1 MKKANMGSLPLV
13 EICDKVSKTS
23 VYLLTFLLPILFLPW
38 TANVLDFNKQAL
50 LIVLVFIAMFA
61 WMLKILVSGKASFN
75 FSVVHIPIVTLF
87 LVYAASSIFSL
98 WRTGSFWGWPNVTSE
113 SLITLL
119 SLVLLYFLIVNAF
132 KRKEIFY
139 LIASLAISGFVAMVY
154 GLLQLFGKFILPIG
168 FTKSVGFNT
177 IGGVN
182 ALAVF
187 VAIMLPLIITFL
199 TISKDKRLKILFI
212 ASAIISA
219 VLLLLI
225 NFKIAWWV
233 VIAGC
238 ALIIVLGTQKRNVF
252 DGRWLIL
259 PMFFMAIALLF
270 SFFNFSI
277 PGTPQTQPEYFL
289 TQRASF
295 DISWKALQESPVIGS
310 GPGTFEYNFSR
321 LKSPDFNK
329 SALWNLK
336 FDWGGSKMLTVL
348 GTVGIL
354 GILGF
359 LAVIGFF
366 IFYGIKFLFSS
377 AYKKEPASAE
387 GSGVAK
393 DDMGHE
399 FYWTLGMGIF
409 ISFLATSILFFL
421 YKSNLSIDFVYFVLM
436 ASFVSLL
443 YPVKKEVIL
452 KPSSLVTLAVTF
464 SFTLLFIFGLGILIL
479 EGQRYVSAVSYLES
493 VKSLQEGRG
502 LDSIKK
508 LETAI
513 RISPKVDLYW
523 REVSQMYLAAMQG
536 SQESAEAQAYINGAV
551 NAAKAAT
558 EVNPKNV
565 DNWSIRGYIYQNLI
579 GTVGGTKDWSVG
591 AYDEAL
597 KLEPNNPFFPTQA
610 GISIMKEVAGLGEER
625 KAEKPELITKAKEKF
640 NEAIELKSDYASAHF
655 QLAMAY
661 QSEGDQEKMAEALET
676 TKEVAPFDVGL
687 AFQLGVI
694 YYQLKDFDKAQ
705 LEFERTVLLNPN
717 YANALYF
724 LGLVYDEQGQDEKAL
739 QVFEVLNANNP
750 ENGVVIQILKNL
762 RNGDPAL
769 TGMGNDK
776 KEVPEVPIDEDIEEE
791 PEEDE

>member
-1 MKKANMGSLPLV
+1 MKKGNMSGLSII

-23 VYLLTFLLPILFLPW
+23 VYLLTFLLPIMFLPW

-50 LIVLVFIAMFA
+50 LITLVFIAMFA

-75 FSVVHIPIVTLF
+75 FSVVHIPIITLF
-87 LVYAASSIFSL
+87 VVYAVSSIFSL

-139 LIASLAISGFVAMVY
+139 LAVSLAISGFLATVY
-154 GLLQLFGKFILPIG
+154 GLLQLLGKFILPIS
-168 FTKSVGFNT
+168 FTKSIAFNT
-177 IGGVN
+177 VGGIN
-182 ALAVF
+182 TLAVF
-187 VAIMLPLIITFL
+187 TAIMLPLAITFL
-199 TISKDKRLKILFI
+199 TISKDKKLKILFVASTI
-212 ASAIISA
+212 VSAI
-219 VLLLLI
+219 LLLLI

-238 ALIIVLGTQKRNVF
+238 ALIIIFGTQKRDVF

-289 TQRASF
+289 TQRATF

-329 SALWNLK
+329 STLWNLK
-336 FDWGGSKMLTVL
+336 FDWGSSKMLTVL

-359 LAVIGFF
+359 LALIGFF
-366 IFYGIKFLFSS
+366 IFYGVKFLFGS
-377 AYKKEPASAE
+377 AYQHKSN
-387 GSGVAK
+387 
-393 DDMGHE
+393 DDEDDFGNE

-421 YKSNLSIDFVYFVLM
+421 YKSNVSIDFVYFVLM
-436 ASFVSLL
+436 ACFVSLL
-443 YPVKKEVIL
+443 YPVKKEIVL
-452 KPSSLVTLAVTF
+452 KPSSLLTLAVTF

-479 EGQRYVSAVSYLES
+479 EGQRYVSAVSYLNAATE
-493 VKSLQEGRG
+493 VQAGRG
-502 LDSIKK
+502 TEAIGK

-513 RISPKVDLYW
+513 RISPRVDLYW
-523 REVSQMYLAAMQG
+523 REIAQMYLSG
-536 SQESAEAQAYINGAV
+536 VSSAEDNQNAQAFVNGAV

-558 EVNPKNV
+558 ETNPKNV

-579 GTVGGTKDWSVG
+579 GTVGGTKDWSVS
-591 AYDEAL
+591 AYEEAL
-597 KLEPNNPFFPTQA
+597 KLEPINPFFPTQA
-610 GISIMKEVAGLGEER
+610 GISIMKEVSGLGEER
-625 KAEKPELITKAKEKF
+625 KGEKSELIAKAKEKF
-640 NEAIELKSDYASAHF
+640 NQAIELKSDYASAHF

-661 QSEGDQEKMAEALET
+661 QAEGDQENMATSLET
-676 TKEVAPFDVGL
+676 TKEVAPFDVGV

-694 YYQLKDFDKAQ
+694 YYQMKDFKKAQ
-705 LEFERTVLLNPN
+705 QEFERTLLLSPG

-724 LGLVYDEQGQDEKAL
+724 LGLVYDEQGETDKAL
-739 QVFEVLNANNP
+739 QVFEALKANNP

-762 RNGDPAL
+762 KNGEPAL
-769 TGMGNDK
+769 SGMGNETSTP
-776 KEVPEVPIDEDIEEE
+776 KEVPGVPIDEDIQEQPVKEE
-791 PEEDE
+791 